1 MADLRLQLPISRVK
15 RICKLDPEMNAVSAD
30 AIKLLALAA
39 EKYVSILGRC
49 AGKWALANARKTV
62 QIGDIEQCIQKDWLF
77 AILEDALTDWPE
89 ESAVDGEGGRN
100 EGDGEDGDEV
110 EGDGGRAAEEAE
122 DDDERVEDEDEAE
135 DGERGDEA
143 DERVEDEDEAEDG
156 ERGDEADERVEDED
170 ERAMK
175 R

>member
-30 AIKLLALAA
+30 AVKLLALAA

-110 EGDGGRAAEEAE
+110 EGDGGKAAEEAE
-122 DDDERVEDEDEAE
+122 DDEERVEDEDEAE
-135 DGERGDEA
+135 DGEKGDDDQRVEDEA
-143 DERVEDEDEAEDG
+143 DERVEDEDES
-156 ERGDEADERVEDED
+156 VQ
-170 ERAMK
+170 
-175 R
+175 